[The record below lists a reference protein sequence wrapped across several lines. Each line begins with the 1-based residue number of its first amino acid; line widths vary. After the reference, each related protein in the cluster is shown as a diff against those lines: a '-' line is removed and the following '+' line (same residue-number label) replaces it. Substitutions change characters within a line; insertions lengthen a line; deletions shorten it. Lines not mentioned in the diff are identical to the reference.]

1 LGFGELWN
9 AGPVALMIN
18 SLIALSSYF
27 AGSFG
32 IAIIIMTVV
41 IRSAMYPLT
50 AKQLHATRAMQEI
63 QPRVAELQK
72 KYGKDKQRLAQEQM
86 SLYKEQGISPAGCVV
101 PMLIQMPIWIAL
113 YQSIMKVLPIVPEE
127 LLGLSRFLW
136 DWPMVYSALPLNST
150 FLWLDLVRPDIPIAI
165 IVGATM
171 WLQQKMVTPKTA
183 DPQQR
188 AQSEMMLWMMPLM
201 FGFLAM
207 SFPSG
212 LALYWVISNVITIAM
227 QYFTVG
233 GWGGLVRAKAGAG
246 SGAGGAL
253 RQRVAQVE
261 KSPSRITAMG
271 ADVVDSTA
279 TEEEEPT
286 TEEEEPTTYGGG
298 YTTDISRV
306 KHQPKRGKH
315 HKRR

>member
-1 LGFGELWN
+1 
-9 AGPVALMIN
+9 
-18 SLIALSSYF
+18 
-27 AGSFG
+27 
-32 IAIIIMTVV
+32 
-41 IRSAMYPLT
+41 
-50 AKQLHATRAMQEI
+50 MQEI

-212 LALYWVISNVITIAM
+212 LALYWVISNVITIVM

-253 RQRVAQVE
+253 RQRIAQVE

-286 TEEEEPTTYGGG
+286 TEEEEPTTYRGG
-298 YTTDISRV
+298 YTTGISRV
-306 KHQPKRGKH
+306 KHQPKRDKH
-315 HKRR
+315 HRRR

>member
-1 LGFGELWN
+1 MGFAELWN

-27 AGSFG
+27 AGNFG
-32 IAIIIMTVV
+32 LAIIILTVV
-41 IRSAMYPLT
+41 IRVAMYPLT

-86 SLYKEQGISPAGCVV
+86 NLYKERGISPAGCAV

-113 YQSIMKVLPIVPEE
+113 YQSIIKVLPIVPEE

-150 FLWLDLVRPDIPIAI
+150 FLWVDLVKPDIPIAI

-171 WLQQKMVTPKTA
+171 WLQQKMVTPTTA

-188 AQSEMMLWMMPLM
+188 AQSQMMLWMMPLM

-212 LALYWVISNVITIAM
+212 LALYWVISNVITIVM

-233 GWGGLVRAKAGAG
+233 GWGGLVGAKAGAG
-246 SGAGGAL
+246 SGAGRAL
-253 RQRVAQVE
+253 KQRIAQVE
-261 KSPSRITAMG
+261 KSPSRITAME

-286 TEEEEPTTYGGG
+286 TYRGG
-298 YTTDISRV
+298 YTTGISRV

-315 HKRR
+315 HKRG

>member
-1 LGFGELWN
+1 
-9 AGPVALMIN
+9 MIN

-246 SGAGGAL
+246 SGAGGVL
-253 RQRVAQVE
+253 KQRIAQVE
-261 KSPSRITAMG
+261 KSPSRITAME

-279 TEEEEPT
+279 

>member
-1 LGFGELWN
+1 MGFGELWN

-27 AGSFG
+27 AGNFG
-32 IAIIIMTVV
+32 LAIIIMTVV
-41 IRSAMYPLT
+41 IRTAMYPLT
-50 AKQLHATRAMQEI
+50 AKQLHSTRAMQEL
-63 QPRVAELQK
+63 QPRIAELQK

-113 YQSIMKVLPIVPEE
+113 YQSIIKVLPIVPEE

-136 DWPMVYSALPLNST
+136 NWPMVYSALPLNST

-183 DPQQR
+183 DPQQQ
-188 AQSEMMLWMMPLM
+188 AQSQMMLWMMPLM

-212 LALYWVISNVITIAM
+212 LALYWVISNVITIVM

-253 RQRVAQVE
+253 KQRIAQVE

-286 TEEEEPTTYGGG
+286 TRGG

-315 HKRR
+315 HKRG